1 MVKTIHLVRHGHHTL
16 LDHRLCGRM
25 PGIGLDELGWQQMSR
40 CADALTPAPT
50 AIQSSPRQRAQ
61 QSAAILA
68 ARFGLAVKTV
78 AAMDEIDLGDW
89 TARTFD
95 ELSEDPDWKC
105 WNNRRSSSRPPNG
118 ETMRSLQQRVVRHLE
133 QLFDDES
140 EGTLAIVSH
149 AEPIRAALLH
159 YSAISLDDFLSI
171 AVEPASIST
180 LAVDGAGIHVS
191 KINQRVPA

>member
-1 MVKTIHLVRHGHHTL
+1 MVKTIHLVRHGHHAL

-25 PGIGLDELGWQQMSR
+25 PGIGLDELGWRQMSLR
-40 CADALTPAPT
+40 ADALTPPPT
-50 AIQSSPRQRAQ
+50 AIQSSPRRRAQ

-68 ARFGLAVKTV
+68 ARFGLAVKNV

-89 TARTFD
+89 TARTFG
-95 ELSEDPDWKC
+95 ELSDDPDWRC
-105 WNNRRSSSRPPNG
+105 WNSRRSSSRPPNG

-133 QLFDDES
+133 QLFNDES
-140 EGTLAIVSH
+140 ESTLAIVSH

-180 LAVDGAGIHVS
+180 LAVSGDRIHVS
-191 KINQRVPA
+191 GINQWVPA